1 MTSARILVVDDQADV
16 CGLAALMLRKAG
28 HEVNTVGSGAAALA
42 QIAELRY
49 DIVLLDINMP
59 GMDGWEV
66 LRILKADPATADLPV
81 AMFTVRGE
89 IRDKVHGLQEGAIDY
104 ITKPFAYEEI
114 TGRVATILRQAS
126 GQGHREQTR

>member
-1 MTSARILVVDDQADV
+1 MSSARILVVDDQPDV

-42 QIAELRY
+42 QIAEIQY

-66 LRILKADPATADLPV
+66 LKILKSDPATADLPV
-81 AMFTVRGE
+81 AMFSVRGE
-89 IRDKVHGLQEGAIDY
+89 VRDKVHGMQGGAIDY

-114 TGRVATILRQAS
+114 TNRVASILRKAS
-126 GQGHREQTR
+126 GQGQREQTR